1 MIHKLFSVLLLV
13 GFLGVGSA
21 VNAQEL
27 QASLAAVGCVAC
39 HKMDAPLVGPS
50 YKQVADKYRGD
61 SAAPALLLSKVK
73 QGGSGTW
80 GPIPMAPHAH
90 LSNEQIQPLIDG
102 ILAIE

>member
-1 MIHKLFSVLLLV
+1 MTYKLFSVLMLV
-13 GFLGVGSA
+13 GFMGLGSVA
-21 VNAQEL
+21 KADDL

-61 SAAPALLLSKVK
+61 ADAAAMLLTKVK
-73 QGGSGTW
+73 DGGSGTW
-80 GPIPMAPHAH
+80 GPIPMMPHAH
-90 LSNEQIQPLIDG
+90 LTEQQIEPLIAG